1 MKNLKY
7 FIYSILSLSV
17 IYSCTDLE
25 VEEFDSIVLESSAS
39 GEFTGVADPAASLTA
54 AYDELGG
61 WGDQGGW
68 YALTQVTTDETL
80 IPTRGTDWGDNG
92 VFRSLHQHSW
102 DPTHQWI
109 VSTWN
114 DTNRRIYSLDQLI
127 HPASNA
133 SAEILAQ
140 AKFLRA
146 LQMTQIVDMFGQV
159 PRREVG
165 SGPSDNPSVIDSS
178 TALTLIL
185 EDLDAAIAGLNPLP
199 TGQTTTYT
207 GQAGTNK
214 VTKTAAQFLK
224 ARVLLNKHVWIG
236 ESTAASAD
244 MNAVIDLVDD
254 IKSQGFDIH
263 DDYFEIFDN
272 SADSETIFSGPLCN
286 CNRMWN
292 GLHYKQVTKDEQGG
306 GWNGFST
313 MAELYDLFE
322 GNEDNAYDPT
332 DTDRDE
338 RRGFVPKTGDGNPLE
353 SDQKAINNE
362 ARGIGYGFLQG
373 QQYDNDGVAL
383 KQRNGQPLIYTKE
396 LPGLTGNN
404 EATGIRVIKYH
415 PKNDAY
421 FGGQIFF
428 RYSDAHLMK
437 AEAILRGGTSSSET
451 ALDLINELRGL
462 RNASTMTAVTLD
474 DILDE
479 RARELYTEMVRRT
492 DMIRFG
498 VFTEDW
504 SYKGGTSDATRNK
517 FPIPSVALGSNPN
530 LTQNPGY

>member
-25 VEEFDSIVLESSAS
+25 VEEYDSIVSESSSS
-39 GEFTGVADPAASLTA
+39 GEFTGVTDATASLTD
-54 AYDELGG
+54 AYNELKG
-61 WGDQGGW
+61 WGDQGGF

-92 VFRSLHQHSW
+92 VFRTLHQHSW
-102 DPTHQWI
+102 DPTHQWV

-114 DTNRRIYSLDQLI
+114 DTNRRIFKLDQLI

-133 SAEILAQ
+133 SADVLAQ

-146 LQMTQIVDMFGQV
+146 FQMTQVVDMYGQV
-159 PRREVG
+159 PRRDVN
-165 SGPSDNPSVIDSS
+165 SGPSDNPTVLDSAG
-178 TALTLIL
+178 ALSLIM
-185 EDLDAAIAGLNPLP
+185 EDIDAAIAGLPALA
-199 TGQTTTYT
+199 TGQETSDDIKD
-207 GQAGTNK
+207 GTNMI
-214 VTKTAAQFLK
+214 TKTAAQFLK
-224 ARVLLNKHVWIG
+224 ARVLLNKHVWLG
-236 ESTAASAD
+236 ESAAAAD
-244 MNAVIDLVDD
+244 MTAVIDLVDD
-254 IKSQGFDIH
+254 INSQGFDIH
-263 DDYFEIFDN
+263 EDYFDIFAQ
-272 SADSETIFSGPLCN
+272 SADSETIFSSPMGN
-286 CNRMWN
+286 GNRFWN
-292 GLHYKQVTKDEQGG
+292 GLHYYQVTKGNGGG

-322 GNEDNAYDPT
+322 GNAENAYDPL
-332 DTDRDE
+332 DTERDE
-338 RRGFVPKTGDGNPLE
+338 RRGFVPTIKGDGNPLE
-353 SDQKAINNE
+353 TDADAIAEE
-362 ARGIGYGFLQG
+362 ATGIGIGFLQG
-373 QQYDNDGVAL
+373 QQYDNDGEKL
-383 KQRNGQPLIYTKE
+383 EQRNGNPLIFTKT

-404 EATGIRVIKYH
+404 EATGIRVVKYH
-415 PKNDAY
+415 PKNGSY
-421 FGGQIFF
+421 YNGQILF

-437 AEAILRGGTSSSET
+437 AEAILRGGTSSET
-451 ALDLINELRGL
+451 ALDLVNELRGK

-474 DILDE
+474 NILDE

-498 VFTEDW
+498 AFTENW